1 MPLGTQGEMS
11 FPTFQ
16 LEMEN
21 LRPID
26 LWSCVHT
33 HNDAVRSWCHNP
45 GFPTPYEVALHH
57 AHTSHPQVGYYSTGW
72 WSPPMLDDSTGLIQQ
87 PVGEG
92 VEICYVLG
100 TFQLRLLLLTQQI
113 HWELWSNSTLF
124 PYFFPFIAAS
134 PSRNI
139 NAWTVWVCSAYRTRG
154 CKLTKYP
161 SWDTTLS
168 TGHTAPAPRV
178 YLGLIKD
185 QLQEHEGYVFFSFWF
200 LFFLFSQGHK
210 WSGLPH
216 QEPQTLQF

>member
-1 MPLGTQGEMS
+1 
-11 FPTFQ
+11 
-16 LEMEN
+16 
-21 LRPID
+21 
-26 LWSCVHT
+26 
-33 HNDAVRSWCHNP
+33 
-45 GFPTPYEVALHH
+45 
-57 AHTSHPQVGYYSTGW
+57 
-72 WSPPMLDDSTGLIQQ
+72 MLDDSTGLIQQ

-92 VEICYVLG
+92 VENCYVLG

-139 NAWTVWVCSAYRTRG
+139 SAWTVWVCSAYRTRG

-185 QLQEHEGYVFFSFWF
+185 QLQEHEGYVFFSFLF
-200 LFFLFSQGHK
+200 LFFLFSQSHK
-210 WSGLPH
+210 
-216 QEPQTLQF
+216 

>member
-57 AHTSHPQVGYYSTGW
+57 AHTSHPQVDYYSTGW

-92 VEICYVLG
+92 IENCYVLG
-100 TFQLRLLLLTQQI
+100 TFQLRLLLLTQKYI
-113 HWELWSNSTLF
+113 GNCGPTPRCFLTSF
-124 PYFFPFIAAS
+124 PSLLPPHRGTSMPGQSGSALPIGPEAA
-134 PSRNI
+134 N
-139 NAWTVWVCSAYRTRG
+139 
-154 CKLTKYP
+154 
-161 SWDTTLS
+161 
-168 TGHTAPAPRV
+168 
-178 YLGLIKD
+178 
-185 QLQEHEGYVFFSFWF
+185 
-200 LFFLFSQGHK
+200 
-210 WSGLPH
+210 
-216 QEPQTLQF
+216 